1 MMQSSYQTVG
11 QVRLSIDRAEGR
23 VDVFLGRYLG
33 VEALDV
39 ISILVGHFRLDG
51 LLDEASDYSP

>member
-39 ISILVGHFRLDG
+39 ISILVGYLCFNG

>member
-1 MMQSSYQTVG
+1 M
-11 QVRLSIDRAEGR
+11 RLSINSAEGR

-39 ISILVGHFRLDG
+39 ISILVSHFGLHG
-51 LLDEASDYSP
+51 LLDEASDYSSCPRYADL